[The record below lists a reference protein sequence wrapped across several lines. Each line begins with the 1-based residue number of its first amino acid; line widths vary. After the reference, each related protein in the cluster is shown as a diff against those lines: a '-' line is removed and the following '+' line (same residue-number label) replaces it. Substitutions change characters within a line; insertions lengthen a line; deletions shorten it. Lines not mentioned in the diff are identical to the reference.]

1 MAGTASAWSPP
12 TPERTLHLHGSRAIT
27 GRSPAAQGASRPAQK
42 SLSVPPSRPHPA
54 TTTKE
59 KDVASE
65 DHLPHAYAAQRE
77 DRWDRQSHDGGDA
90 LPEAVF
96 RSDPRRGPVLHR
108 APRLVERE
116 RDESGQIGRAHV

>member
-42 SLSVPPSRPHPA
+42 SLSVPPSRPLPA

-77 DRWDRQSHDGGDA
+77 DRWDRQSHDGGRSEERRVGEEGRCSER
-90 LPEAVF
+90 PGGSREA
-96 RSDPRRGPVLHR
+96 
-108 APRLVERE
+108 ER
-116 RDESGQIGRAHV
+116 